1 MCKMFLSKMYICNNI
16 GMKVHKE
23 KPLFY
28 IGVETGGALIINN

>member
-1 MCKMFLSKMYICNNI
+1 MCKMFLSKMYICNI